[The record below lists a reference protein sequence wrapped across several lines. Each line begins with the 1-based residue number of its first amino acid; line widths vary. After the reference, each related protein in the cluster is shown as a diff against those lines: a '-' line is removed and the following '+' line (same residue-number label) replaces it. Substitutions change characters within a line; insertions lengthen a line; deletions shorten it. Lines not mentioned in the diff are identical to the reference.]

1 MTREQV
7 STLKW
12 QQLNLIYMA
21 VRNERMELIGDFNR
35 NDIDKAYY
43 QPEYDWSFV
52 ILKDGSKHYRVGD
65 DWFDDYEQFLEALKD
80 V

>member
-1 MTREQV
+1 
-7 STLKW
+7 
-12 QQLNLIYMA
+12 MA
-21 VRNERMELIGDFNR
+21 VRCERMELIGDFHR
-35 NDIDKAYY
+35 NDIDKAYH

-65 DWFDDYEQFLEALKD
+65 DWFDDYEKFLEAIKD